1 MVSNNSFVV
10 ENNVHMQNS
19 PKFMSA
25 GFQIMKHSFQGDTT
39 QYSPAPVGVTD
50 TKIIFA
56 GIKNQNSNGIVPKNP
71 TRNSGGIGGINNTVG
86 ANIAR

>member
-25 GFQIMKHSFQGDTT
+25 GFQIMKPSFQGDNTPF
-39 QYSPAPVGVTD
+39 SPAPIGVTD

-56 GIKNQNSNGIVPKNP
+56 GIKN
-71 TRNSGGIGGINNTVG
+71 
-86 ANIAR
+86 